1 MKNLGVERG
10 NHVSPVRDAID
21 LGVKVNFHQ
30 DTPVTPPDMLHSV
43 WCAVTRIS
51 RTGAVIGADERI
63 SVYEALKAVTI
74 DAAFEYFEEEDKGSI
89 KAGKRADLVIL
100 DQSPLETAPSE
111 IHKIKV
117 MATIK
122 DGEVIYRRK

>member
-1 MKNLGVERG
+1 M
-10 NHVSPVRDAID
+10 
-21 LGVKVNFHQ
+21 
-30 DTPVTPPDMLHSV
+30 TPPDMLHSV
-43 WCAVTRIS
+43 WCAVNRIS
-51 RTGAVIGADERI
+51 RNGAVIGADERI